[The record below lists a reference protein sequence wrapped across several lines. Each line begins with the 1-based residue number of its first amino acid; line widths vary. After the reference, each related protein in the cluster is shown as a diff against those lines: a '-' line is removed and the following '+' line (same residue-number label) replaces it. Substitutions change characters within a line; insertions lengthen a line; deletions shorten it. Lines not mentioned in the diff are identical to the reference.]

1 MVKALAGGATP
12 CKGGRMGVAG
22 GWAQPAIGAE
32 FLFRVIVGAATL
44 STIGCSSGSSSQPSV
59 SADGAVAAGGSGQ
72 DAPSGNS
79 ASGSSGGTT
88 SSSGSSDASSQ
99 GTDAAGADSGGLGAA
114 GADASSGS
122 DSAGAQEAGAGTTG
136 SGNDG
141 GGSATTDGG
150 SDATAP
156 GDDGGGS
163 DGGGWVDLFDGVD
176 FTGFN
181 ANCNMA
187 HTTSPPTIT
196 GAAAM
201 AYFAAENGTIH
212 VYPTQADQSTQP
224 FCLLTTQ
231 KSYTHFNLTWE
242 YQWGSKK
249 FASTADPTAGT
260 NFATYPRDAGVL
272 WSLFGDVSQIWPSS
286 IEFQNKWG
294 STGDIFA
301 LYAQCKSLGAPG
313 DSTTYAPA
321 SAGGTQMTVN
331 GSTGF
336 VQHHR
341 SANYELTT
349 LPDGGTSANGYG
361 TGWNSCL
368 LEANAGV
375 STYTVN
381 GHVVNQT
388 LGITDQSGSAV
399 LSGPIGWQA
408 ESSEVYYRN
417 LQIQVL
423 P

>member
-1 MVKALAGGATP
+1 
-12 CKGGRMGVAG
+12 MGTTG
-22 GWAQPAIGAE
+22 GWAEPALGPAL
-32 FLFRVIVGAATL
+32 LFRVIVGAATL
-44 STIGCSSGSSSQPSV
+44 SIACSSGSSSPSV
-59 SADGAVAAGGSGQ
+59 SEDGSAATGGSGQ
-72 DAPSGNS
+72 NVSSGSS
-79 ASGSSGGTT
+79 ASGSSAGTT
-88 SSSGSSDASSQ
+88 SPSSAGSAGASSQ
-99 GTDAAGADSGGLGAA
+99 ATVAAESDSGGSGAA
-114 GADASSGS
+114 GIDASSGS
-122 DSAGAQEAGAGTTG
+122 DSAGAQETGAGTTG

-141 GGSATTDGG
+141 GGSVTTDGG

-156 GDDGGGS
+156 GGDA
-163 DGGGWVDLFDGVD
+163 GGWVDLFDGVD

-201 AYFAAENGTIH
+201 AFFAAENGTIH
-212 VYPTQADQSTQP
+212 VYPTQADQSKQP
-224 FCLLTTQ
+224 FCLLQTQ
-231 KSYTHFNLTWE
+231 NSYTHFNLSWE

-249 FASTADPTAGT
+249 FATTADPTAGT
-260 NFATYPRDAGVL
+260 DFATYPRDAGVL

-294 STGDIFA
+294 TTGDIFA

-313 DSTTYAPA
+313 DATTYAPA
-321 SAGGTQMTVN
+321 SAGGTSMTVN
-331 GSTGF
+331 GSNGF

-341 SANYELTT
+341 SANYELMT

-368 LEANAGV
+368 LQANAGV

-388 LGITDQSGSAV
+388 LGIMDQSGNAV

>member
-1 MVKALAGGATP
+1 MGRT
-12 CKGGRMGVAG
+12 GGRAE
-22 GWAQPAIGAE
+22 PAIGAG
-32 FLFRVIVGAATL
+32 FVFRAIVAAAS
-44 STIGCSSGSSSQPSV
+44 STIACSSGSSPASGA
-59 SADGAVAAGGSGQ
+59 ADAAPATGGSGS
-72 DAPSGNS
+72 DASLWND

-88 SSSGSSDASSQ
+88 SSGSGGTDGASSS
-99 GTDAAGADSGGLGAA
+99 GTDGAGFDSGGSGA
-114 GADASSGS
+114 GGLDASSGL
-122 DSAGAQEAGAGTTG
+122 DSAGSQGTGDGPAGSA
-136 SGNDG
+136 NDG
-141 GGSATTDGG
+141 GASGTTDGG

-156 GDDGGGS
+156 GGDGGDS

-176 FTGFN
+176 FAGFN

-201 AYFAAENGTIH
+201 AFFAAENGTIH

-231 KSYTHFNLTWE
+231 KSYTHFNLSWD

-249 FASTADPTAGT
+249 FGSTADPTAAT
-260 NFATYPRDAGVL
+260 NFTTYPRDAGVL
-272 WSLFGDVSQIWPSS
+272 WSLFGDVAQIWPSS

-301 LYAQCKSLGAPG
+301 LFAQCKSLGSPG

-341 SANYELTT
+341 SANYELAT
-349 LPDGGTSANGYG
+349 LPDGGSSANGYG

-368 LEANAGV
+368 LQANAGV

-388 LGITDQSGSAV
+388 LAVMDQSGTAV

-417 LQIQVL
+417 LRIQVL

>member
-1 MVKALAGGATP
+1 M
-12 CKGGRMGVAG
+12 CEIGR
-22 GWAQPAIGAE
+22 WRKPAIGAE
-32 FLFRVIVGAATL
+32 FAFCIILGGVALAT
-44 STIGCSSGSSSQPSV
+44 TACSSGSGQ
-59 SADGAVAAGGSGQ
+59 SA
-72 DAPSGNS
+72 N
-79 ASGSSGGTT
+79 SGGTPMAT
-88 SSSGSSDASSQ
+88 SGAE
-99 GTDAAGADSGGLGAA
+99 AG
-114 GADASSGS
+114 ASSGS
-122 DSAGAQEAGAGTTG
+122 GASSSSGATASPGPAVGGSADAAAQATDGAASGSGGAGGFAVDASGGSDGAGTPGNASASSSGGYDGG
-136 SGNDG
+136 SG
-141 GGSATTDGG
+141 TVDGG
-150 SDATAP
+150 SDAMAP
-156 GDDGGGS
+156 AGDDGS
-163 DGGGWVDLFDGVD
+163 ADGGWVDLFDGVD
-176 FTGFN
+176 FTGFD

-201 AYFAAENGTIH
+201 AFFAAENGVIH

-231 KSYTHFNLTWE
+231 KSYTHFNLSWE

-249 FASTADPTAGT
+249 FATTADPTAGT
-260 NFATYPRDAGVL
+260 DLTTYPRDAGVL
-272 WSLFGDVSQIWPSS
+272 WSLFGDVAQVWPSS

-294 STGDIFA
+294 TTGDIFA
-301 LYAQCKSLGAPG
+301 LYAQCKSYGAPG
-313 DSTTYAPA
+313 DPTTYAPA
-321 SAGGTQMTVN
+321 SAGGTEMTVD

-368 LEANAGV
+368 LQANAGV

-388 LGITDQSGSAV
+388 LAIMQPTAQGSMPV

>member
-1 MVKALAGGATP
+1 MGIT
-12 CKGGRMGVAG
+12 GGRSEPTLG
-22 GWAQPAIGAE
+22 PA
-32 FLFRVIVGAATL
+32 FLFRVIIGAATL
-44 STIGCSSGSSSQPSV
+44 SSIACSGGSSPPPM
-59 SADGAVAAGGSGQ
+59 SADGPGATGGSGQ
-72 DAPSGNS
+72 GASSGNG
-79 ASGSSGGTT
+79 ASGSSAETT
-88 SSSGSSDASSQ
+88 SSSSAGSASASSQ
-99 GTDAAGADSGGLGAA
+99 ATVAAESDSGGSGSA
-114 GADASSGS
+114 GIDASSGS
-122 DSAGAQEAGAGTTG
+122 DSAGAQETGAGTTG

-141 GGSATTDGG
+141 GGSVATDGG
-150 SDATAP
+150 SDATAS
-156 GDDGGGS
+156 GG

-212 VYPTQADQSTQP
+212 VYPTQADQSKQP

-231 KSYTHFNLTWE
+231 KSYTHFNLSWE

-249 FASTADPTAGT
+249 FGSTADPTAGT
-260 NFATYPRDAGVL
+260 DFTTYPRDAGVL
-272 WSLFGDVSQIWPSS
+272 WSLFGDVAQIWASS

-294 STGDIFA
+294 TTGDIFA

-313 DSTTYAPA
+313 DATTYAPA
-321 SAGGTQMTVN
+321 SAGGTPMTVN
-331 GSTGF
+331 GSNGF

-341 SANYELTT
+341 SANYELVT
-349 LPDGGTSANGYG
+349 LPDGGSSANGYG

-368 LEANAGV
+368 LQANAGV

-388 LGITDQSGSAV
+388 LGITDQSGNAV

>member
-1 MVKALAGGATP
+1 MGTT
-12 CKGGRMGVAG
+12 GGRTER
-22 GWAQPAIGAE
+22 AIGTE
-32 FLFRVIVGAATL
+32 FLFRVLVGAATL
-44 STIGCSSGSSSQPSV
+44 STIACSSGSGPPSV
-59 SADGAVAAGGSGQ
+59 SADGAAATGGSGQ
-72 DAPSGNS
+72 GASSGNS
-79 ASGSSGGTT
+79 ASGSSAGTT
-88 SSSGSSDASSQ
+88 SPNSAGSADAASQ
-99 GTDAAGADSGGLGAA
+99 GTDAAESDSGGLGAT
-114 GADASSGS
+114 GIDASSGS
-122 DSAGAQEAGAGTTG
+122 DSAGAQETGAGTTG

-156 GDDGGGS
+156 GG

-176 FTGFN
+176 FAGFN

-201 AYFAAENGTIH
+201 AFFAAENGMIH

-231 KSYTHFNLTWE
+231 KSYTHFNLSWE

-249 FASTADPTAGT
+249 FANTADPTAGT
-260 NFATYPRDAGVL
+260 DFTTYPRDAGVL

-294 STGDIFA
+294 TTGDIFA

-313 DSTTYAPA
+313 DTTTYAPA
-321 SAGGTQMTVN
+321 SAGGTPMTVN
-331 GSTGF
+331 GSNGF

-341 SANYELTT
+341 SANYELVT
-349 LPDGGTSANGYG
+349 LPDGGSSANGYG
-361 TGWNSCL
+361 TGWNSSL
-368 LEANAGV
+368 LQANAGV

-388 LGITDQSGSAV
+388 LGIMDQSGNAV

>member
-1 MVKALAGGATP
+1 
-12 CKGGRMGVAG
+12 MGTTG
-22 GWAQPAIGAE
+22 DWEEPAIGPE
-32 FLFRVIVGAATL
+32 FLFCVLVGVATLPMIACSSSPPSASAGAAAT
-44 STIGCSSGSSSQPSV
+44 
-59 SADGAVAAGGSGQ
+59 GGSGQ
-72 DAPSGNS
+72 GASSGN
-79 ASGSSGGTT
+79 
-88 SSSGSSDASSQ
+88 SSSGSSTGTSFPNSGGSAGASSP
-99 GTDAAGADSGGLGAA
+99 GTGAAESDAGELGAA
-114 GADASSGS
+114 GIDASSGP
-122 DSAGAQEAGAGTTG
+122 DSAVAQEAGAGTTG

-141 GGSATTDGG
+141 GGSATTEGG

-156 GDDGGGS
+156 GADGG
-163 DGGGWVDLFDGVD
+163 DWVDLFDGVD
-176 FTGFN
+176 FAGFN

-201 AYFAAENGTIH
+201 AFFAAENGTIH
-212 VYPTQADQSTQP
+212 VYPTQANQSTQP
-224 FCLLTTQ
+224 FCLLMTQ
-231 KSYTHFNLTWE
+231 KSYTHFNLSWE

-249 FASTADPTAGT
+249 FATTADPTAGT
-260 NFATYPRDAGVL
+260 DFTTYPRDAGVL
-272 WSLFGDVSQIWPSS
+272 WSLFGDVSQIWASS

-294 STGDIFA
+294 TTGDIFA

-313 DSTTYAPA
+313 DPTTYAPA

-331 GSTGF
+331 GSNGF

-341 SANYELTT
+341 SANYELVTQ
-349 LPDGGTSANGYG
+349 PDGGSSANGYG

-368 LEANAGV
+368 LQANAGV

-388 LGITDQSGSAV
+388 LGVIDQTGNAV

-417 LQIQVL
+417 MQIQVL

>member
-1 MVKALAGGATP
+1 MSLG
-12 CKGGRMGVAG
+12 GVA
-22 GWAQPAIGAE
+22 
-32 FLFRVIVGAATL
+32 L
-44 STIGCSSGSSSQPSV
+44 STIACSSGSGQ
-59 SADGAVAAGGSGQ
+59 SAASGDAAAPTGGSGGGASSGSGASSSSGATTSPGSGSGGSA
-72 DAPSGNS
+72 DAAPQATGGASSGSGGAGAVGADASGGVDGAGGNAS
-79 ASGSSGGTT
+79 AGSSGGY
-88 SSSGSSDASSQ
+88 
-99 GTDAAGADSGGLGAA
+99 
-114 GADASSGS
+114 
-122 DSAGAQEAGAGTTG
+122 
-136 SGNDG
+136 
-141 GGSATTDGG
+141 DGG
-150 SDATAP
+150 SGAGDGGSEALAP
-156 GDDGGGS
+156 GGDDGGA
-163 DGGGWVDLFDGVD
+163 DGGWVDLFDGVD

-201 AYFAAENGTIH
+201 AFFAAENGMIH

-231 KSYTHFNLTWE
+231 ASYTHFNLSWE

-249 FASTADPTAGT
+249 FATMADPTAGT
-260 NFATYPRDAGVL
+260 DLTTYPRDAGVL

-294 STGDIFA
+294 TTGDIFA
-301 LYAQCKSLGAPG
+301 LYAQCKSYGAPG
-313 DSTTYAPA
+313 DPTTYAPP
-321 SAGGTQMTVN
+321 SAGGTEMTVD

-349 LPDGGTSANGYG
+349 LADGGTSANGYG

-368 LEANAGV
+368 LQANAGV

-388 LGITDQSGSAV
+388 LAIMQPTAQGSTPV

>member
-1 MVKALAGGATP
+1 
-12 CKGGRMGVAG
+12 VA
-22 GWAQPAIGAE
+22 
-32 FLFRVIVGAATL
+32 
-44 STIGCSSGSSSQPSV
+44 
-59 SADGAVAAGGSGQ
+59 
-72 DAPSGNS
+72 
-79 ASGSSGGTT
+79 
-88 SSSGSSDASSQ
+88 
-99 GTDAAGADSGGLGAA
+99 
-114 GADASSGS
+114 
-122 DSAGAQEAGAGTTG
+122 
-136 SGNDG
+136 
-141 GGSATTDGG
+141 TDGG
-150 SDATAP
+150 SDATAS
-156 GDDGGGS
+156 GG

-212 VYPTQADQSTQP
+212 VYPTQADQSKQP

-231 KSYTHFNLTWE
+231 KSYTHFNLSWE

-249 FASTADPTAGT
+249 FGSTADPTAGT
-260 NFATYPRDAGVL
+260 DFTTYPRDAGVL
-272 WSLFGDVSQIWPSS
+272 WSLFGDVAQIWASS

-294 STGDIFA
+294 TTGDIFA

-313 DSTTYAPA
+313 DATTYAPA
-321 SAGGTQMTVN
+321 SAGGTPMTVN
-331 GSTGF
+331 GSNGF

-341 SANYELTT
+341 SANYELVT
-349 LPDGGTSANGYG
+349 LPDGGSSANGYG

-368 LEANAGV
+368 LQANAGV

-388 LGITDQSGSAV
+388 LGITDQSGNAV